1 MAEAR
6 RKPEA
11 AAAQA
16 ALKGAAAALVALA
29 KVRPDL
35 KTFLTALEPFTAGR
49 WGLAS
54 GGGGSR

>member
-35 KTFLTALEPFTAGR
+35 KTFLTAPEPLTAGR